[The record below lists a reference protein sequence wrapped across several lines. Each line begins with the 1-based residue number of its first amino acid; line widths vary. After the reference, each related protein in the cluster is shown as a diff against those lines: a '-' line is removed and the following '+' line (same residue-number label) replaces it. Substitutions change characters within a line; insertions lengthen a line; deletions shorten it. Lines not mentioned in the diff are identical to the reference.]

1 MHSHLRTTRGTL
13 LPKIAPFSPLI
24 GYCIYGM
31 TGNVRTREKILIIV
45 GGLCCVKV
53 FITCYR
59 ANTTTP
65 TTYTAT
71 RSTATKNFT
80 TQMLVHVCTLWFFFA
95 SVTLAGTCY
104 NDAGCPDN
112 NGPNWCNAQNNVCYN
127 CNALI
132 SDIITIIIKNK
143 HYYFKT

>member
-65 TTYTAT
+65 TTYKLQHVALQLRTLLHKCWSTCVPCGSFLLQLHWPEHVITTRAARTTMDPIGAMRKTMYVTTAM
-71 RSTATKNFT
+71 R
-80 TQMLVHVCTLWFFFA
+80 
-95 SVTLAGTCY
+95 
-104 NDAGCPDN
+104 
-112 NGPNWCNAQNNVCYN
+112 
-127 CNALI
+127 
-132 SDIITIIIKNK
+132 
-143 HYYFKT
+143 